1 VQVVGRLSGSHKAG
15 ITTLLT
21 LPSRAD
27 FKQSTDQQAA
37 AAAQQQQQQQQ
48 GVKGKTPR
56 QSSERGA
63 AAAAAA
69 AGQEG
74 PLVFLPSVDL
84 VLAGDSSGS
93 MFLWSPFST
102 PLGSAE
108 REVAPRLSFTGH
120 SGEVW
125 ALCLTPGPEDPR
137 HTAPKV
143 FSAGVPMFRANMRF
157 LYTSS
162 GCIEGEGESVGCMGI
177 ISGHCLLC
185 KRCCM
190 RRVNVDN
197 SRSTYFN
204 TTQGAFDQA
213 RSSSASIFLSRLC
226 CFWPYILV

>member
-1 VQVVGRLSGSHKAG
+1 VQVVGRLAGSHKAG

-21 LPSRAD
+21 LPSKAEFRQA
-27 FKQSTDQQAA
+27 TEQQAA
-37 AAAQQQQQQQQ
+37 APPQQQQQA
-48 GVKGKTPR
+48 GKGKTPR

-63 AAAAAA
+63 AAAA
-69 AGQEG
+69 GQDG

-137 HTAPKV
+137 ATAPKV
-143 FSAGVPMFRANMRF
+143 FSAGG
-157 LYTSS
+157 T
-162 GCIEGEGESVGCMGI
+162 
-177 ISGHCLLC
+177 
-185 KRCCM
+185 
-190 RRVNVDN
+190 
-197 SRSTYFN
+197 
-204 TTQGAFDQA
+204 
-213 RSSSASIFLSRLC
+213 
-226 CFWPYILV
+226 